1 LNVRNPSEE
10 DEYMTGSKQCTFQEV
25 MAGRRVRVEGAIM
38 MMANALVALDDG
50 ECAYTHP
57 SIAELV
63 VYRDYM
69 HIAKMLVR

>member
-1 LNVRNPSEE
+1 
-10 DEYMTGSKQCTFQEV
+10 
-25 MAGRRVRVEGAIM
+25 